1 MFLFFAIAMGLFAFY
16 RIYLSLRPLGE
27 RGAFSAEDWAQL
39 EDESTALLTRR
50 DRLIEELRDIEF
62 EAALNKVDGKDLD
75 FLRRRY
81 ENEAV
86 HLMGALETKVGEFE
100 ERIES
105 DIAGAL
111 KTRRSSKKKGE
122 VSSTE
127 EDTP

>member
-1 MFLFFAIAMGLFAFY
+1 
-16 RIYLSLRPLGE
+16 
-27 RGAFSAEDWAQL
+27 
-39 EDESTALLTRR
+39 
-50 DRLIEELRDIEF
+50 
-62 EAALNKVDGKDLD
+62 
-75 FLRRRY
+75 
-81 ENEAV
+81 
-86 HLMGALETKVGEFE
+86 MGALETKVGEFE